1 MGQKRGNPIPSF
13 QNQGYEALWS
23 NSGAR
28 ENRDMGTKP
37 VMIDDQTTLDA
48 VVDSGSLKYTKG
60 YAKDTDLTD
69 GSINASFDTIT
80 ANEYYVTVYSSS
92 VLFSTGSTLF
102 GNSNDDTHTFTGS
115 LNVSGSINGV
125 QAINFDTAHSTQANI
140 EGRLT
145 WNTEDGTLN
154 LGLKGGNATLQVGQ
168 EEVVRVVNK
177 TGANLL
183 QSTYKAV
190 RVRTKAEGGA
200 QGQRLAVVNGLATGG
215 DINSA
220 TTLGIVT
227 ENININQ
234 EGFITVF
241 GFVRDINTTGA
252 LQGESW
258 EDGDILYLST
268 TVSGALTN
276 VKPVAPAHTVIM
288 GYVAYSHSNQGKI
301 FVKVDN
307 GYELDELHNVY
318 INDSTLTGNVSTGGS
333 SLYYSGSVWTNN
345 QNTRLTQ
352 TTAILASVSSSLN
365 FANDTLAAAGGV
377 PLGGLYRNGNVIQ
390 IRLV

>member
-1 MGQKRGNPIPSF
+1 
-13 QNQGYEALWS
+13 
-23 NSGAR
+23 
-28 ENRDMGTKP
+28 
-37 VMIDDQTTLDA
+37 
-48 VVDSGSLKYTKG
+48 
-60 YAKDTDLTD
+60 
-69 GSINASFDTIT
+69 
-80 ANEYYVTVYSSS
+80 
-92 VLFSTGSTLF
+92 LF
-102 GNSNDDTHTFTGS
+102 GNSTDDTHTFTGS
-115 LNVSGSINGV
+115 LNVSGSINGI
-125 QAINFDTAHSTQANI
+125 QAINFDTIHSTQANI

-183 QSTYKAV
+183 ESTYKVV
-190 RVRTKAEGGA
+190 RVRLKEEGGA
-200 QGQRLAVVNGLATGG
+200 QGQRLAVVNALATN

-234 EGFITVF
+234 EGFITTF
-241 GFVRDINTTGA
+241 GLVRNINTTGA

-268 TVSGALTN
+268 TTSGGLTN
-276 VKPVAPAHTVIM
+276 VKPVAPYHMVIM
-288 GYVAYSHSNQGKI
+288 GYVVYAHSSQGKI